1 MTPLREILEG
11 TYFPLNHRI
20 RDEKTRSQYR
30 FALRNLRDA
39 IGSEP
44 RVSDLTDDNVSRL
57 MSLLLARS
65 LAAKTVNE
73 RRGRINCLWSWLARR
88 GVVSTWPTVARI
100 PEPVRI
106 PVAWSREDLDRLFRA
121 ADTERLLISGVPSP
135 SWWRTL
141 HLVAWDTGERITAL
155 LGCRWDHLSG
165 EWLAIPAELRKA
177 KRRDMAY
184 RLAPETVREL
194 DAVRSPTR
202 DLIWPWPLNWSY
214 LWTRYRLI
222 RQRAGLPTDR
232 WSAFHRIRRSVAS
245 HYEAAGGNA
254 TELLGHESRATTRA
268 YLDPRITGTPQA
280 VDLLFRP
287 G

>member
-1 MTPLREILEG
+1 M
-11 TYFPLNHRI
+11 
-20 RDEKTRSQYR
+20 
-30 FALRNLRDA
+30 A
-39 IGSEP
+39 
-44 RVSDLTDDNVSRL
+44 
-57 MSLLLARS
+57 
-65 LAAKTVNE
+65 
-73 RRGRINCLWSWLARR
+73 
-88 GVVSTWPTVARI
+88 TWPTVTRI

-155 LGCRWDHLSG
+155 LGCCWSHLSG
-165 EWLAIPAELRKA
+165 EWLTIPAELRKG
-177 KRRDMAY
+177 KRSDRAY
-184 RLAPETVREL
+184 RLAPQTLAALERIREPE
-194 DAVRSPTR
+194 RPE
-202 DLIWPWPLNWSY
+202 IWPWPYHRSY
-214 LWTRYRLI
+214 LWIRYRII

-232 WSAFHRIRRSVAS
+232 RSAFHRIRRSVAS

-268 YLDPRITGTPQA
+268 YLDPRIVETPQA

-287 G
+287 IRER